1 MDTTPERLFELSDRL
16 EALRKARASGVR
28 RVEFESGNGSR
39 RLVEYRTDS
48 ELAAAIAD
56 LERQIAQLRGARRP
70 VLYINSSKGV

>member
-1 MDTTPERLFELSDRL
+1 METVWPETWALSDRL

-28 RVEFESGNGSR
+28 RVEFEARNGVR
-39 RLVEYRTDS
+39 RLVEYRSDS

-56 LERQIAQLRGARRP
+56 LERQIAKLRGSRKP

>member
-1 MDTTPERLFELSDRL
+1 MDTTSERFFELSDRL

-56 LERQIAQLRGARRP
+56 LERQIAQLQARK
-70 VLYINSSKGV
+70 VSVVQIHSSKGV